1 MSFND
6 HDQGAMPEAMQ
17 VIDRSISDA
26 MAAFQMIG
34 PQAAELATEMAH
46 FQHEIYNVT
55 NMAIAEKAA
64 TDNENAR

>member
-1 MSFND
+1 MSFID

-17 VIDRSISDA
+17 VIDRSISDGV
-26 MAAFQMIG
+26 AAFQSLG
-34 PQAAELATEMAH
+34 TQAAELATEMAH

-55 NMAIAEKAA
+55 NIAMGEKAA